1 MKEFLFEV
9 VFIGVS
15 SHQLIRSSGYNVCQ
29 AWNNIKQMYPNAIT
43 YRNPKQV

>member
-9 VFIGVS
+9 VFQGVGS
-15 SHQLIRSSGYNVCQ
+15 NQLIRSSGYNVNQ

-43 YRNPKQV
+43 YRNPKEV